1 MRRGLRITREGFIL
15 VCLLGA
21 ATCKSSAGDGGD
33 GGAGGS
39 TGPAEVT
46 FPAGFLWGSATAGF
60 QVEKGDLHTDW
71 AHWAATAGKIKNG
84 DNPDTGGPD
93 ALAHVDDDVK
103 ALTDSG
109 QNAYRFSLEWARF
122 YPTRAAFDADTPD
135 AAAVAAYDALFAK
148 LAAAH
153 ITPMVTLAHFSLP
166 DWLSDVTHPEAPQG
180 WERPETTDLFT
191 EFTKRMATR
200 YGKSVD
206 YWITVN
212 EPLNLALGG
221 YVQGSFPPGLALQM
235 DRAFVVVK
243 AQAIA
248 HTRAFDAIH
257 AADTIDADGD
267 GQAARVSFAAHQRT
281 YHPLDASEPDDV
293 AAAKR
298 VQFIANRWFLDVV
311 VKGNWDDDLDEKLD
325 GPKDKTADPAL
336 KGRCDYV
343 GVNYYSDTLISAHR
357 GVVIPIINAAIYQDN
372 LKAYSPSDD
381 RATTD
386 FAWDIYPEGL
396 GAVLDEA
403 ATYGRPII
411 ITENGIADASDANRP
426 RFLLEHLY
434 QLGWAKQRGVD
445 VRGYFHWALVDNF
458 EWANGFCPRFGLY
471 TYDKATGA
479 RTARASVAT
488 YHRVI
493 SEGKVTRAQVD
504 AAPPYVPPSVCR

>member
-1 MRRGLRITREGFIL
+1 MRRGFRSAGACFAGL
-15 VCLLGA
+15 CLLGA
-21 ATCKSSAGDGGD
+21 ATCKSSDGG
-33 GGAGGS
+33 GAA

-46 FPAGFLWGSATAGF
+46 FPKGFLWGSATAGF
-60 QVEKGDLHTDW
+60 QVEKGDVHTDW
-71 AHWAATAGKIKNG
+71 SHWAATTGKIKNG
-84 DNPDTGGPD
+84 DNPDKGGPD

-103 ALTDSG
+103 SLTGSG
-109 QNAYRFSLEWARF
+109 QNAYRFSLEWARL

-135 AAAVAAYDALFAK
+135 ADAVAAYDALFAK

-153 ITPMVTLAHFSLP
+153 ITPMVTLSHFALP

-180 WERPETTDLFT
+180 WERPETTDLFA
-191 EFTKRMATR
+191 EYAKRMAAR

-206 YWITVN
+206 WWITVN
-212 EPLNLALGG
+212 EPLNVALGG
-221 YVQGSFPPGLALQM
+221 YVQGSFPPGLALAL

-257 AADTIDADGD
+257 VADTIDADGD
-267 GQAARVSFAAHQRT
+267 GKAALVSFAAHQRT
-281 YHPLDASEPDDV
+281 YHPLDATDPDDV
-293 AAAKR
+293 AAAKH
-298 VQFIANRWFLDVV
+298 VQFIANRWFLDAV

-336 KGRCDYV
+336 LGRCDYV

-357 GVVIPIINAAIYQDN
+357 GVVLPIINAAIYQDN
-372 LKAYSPSDD
+372 LQDG

-386 FAWDIYPEGL
+386 FAWDIYPEGF
-396 GAVLDEA
+396 GTVLDEA
-403 ATYGRPII
+403 ATYGRPIA
-411 ITENGIADASDANRP
+411 ITENGIADAADANRP

-434 QLGWAKQRGVD
+434 QLGWAIQRGVD

-471 TYDKATGA
+471 TYDPATGA
-479 RTARASVAT
+479 RVARPSVET
-488 YHRVI
+488 YRRVI
-493 SEGKVTRAQVD
+493 TDAKVTRAQIA
-504 AAPPYVPPSVCR
+504 AAPPYAPPTVCH